1 MENLSMV
8 QTVTHTVYRKIVIL
22 CSVDIY
28 RKRSLYQCCLL
39 SFSKLAG
46 AINAAYNHCL
56 LSYFCVAEICRE
68 AECVLFQ
75 FSVSKALFV
84 SLVKI
89 C

>member
-1 MENLSMV
+1 MV

-56 LSYFCVAEICRE
+56 LSYFCVAEICHE
-68 AECVLFQ
+68 TVYVLFQ

>member
-1 MENLSMV
+1 MV

-56 LSYFCVAEICRE
+56 LSCFCVAEICHE
-68 AECVLFQ
+68 AVCVLFQ